1 MNLNLKLAA
10 CIFIFIVIF
19 LILYYIKKQKI
30 NIKYSITWL
39 LLFGVLFIFLII
51 PGFLEY
57 ITKTL
62 GFSISSNMIFSL
74 LISVLV
80 IINITFTAILS
91 SQDKKIRTL
100 IQEISI
106 LKGEKNE
113 KK

>member
-1 MNLNLKLAA
+1 MNNNLKM
-10 CIFIFIVIF
+10 ISSVFIFIVIL

-30 NIKYSITWL
+30 DIKYSIIWL
-39 LLFGVLFIFLII
+39 IIFGILFIFLII

-62 GFSISSNMIFSL
+62 GFYISSNMIFSL
-74 LISVLV
+74 LIGALVLISISLTSIV
-80 IINITFTAILS
+80 S

-106 LKGEKNE
+106 LKSKEEN